1 MAASASLDVSI
12 APIISVLKHEI
23 SKFTFAAHDVNN
35 EDLSPGVTVEYATG
49 AADHLAIAVAFKF
62 RWNFTRSW
70 IPLKTFNIGEHSLHQ
85 RTCRWRVFE
94 RDVFCYFI

>member
-1 MAASASLDVSI
+1 LLI

-23 SKFTFAAHDVNN
+23 SEFTFAAHNVKN
-35 EDLSPGVTVEYATG
+35 EDLSLGVTVEYATG
-49 AADHLAIAVAFKF
+49 ATYHLAIAAAIKF
-62 RWNFTRSW
+62 RWNFARSW
-70 IPLKTFNIGEHSLHQ
+70 VPLKAFDSREHSLYQ